1 MIDVADVSE
10 EEASASHGAQPA
22 AKPPLFSLPG
32 SESTA
37 IVPYRL
43 LDCTPLPQLSRSAE
57 CLSSN
62 SVLYVRQSNVCKHM
76 SQIQYFGIYISTP

>member
-22 AKPPLFSLPG
+22 AMPPLFSLPG
-32 SESTA
+32 SATA

-43 LDCTPLPQLSRSAE
+43 LDRTPLPQLSRSAE
-57 CLSSN
+57 RLSSN
-62 SVLYVRQSNVCKHM
+62 SVLYVRQSNFCKHM